1 MKICVVHRYPLTDIL
16 STNPSFRILLEE
28 LCAEGHRVHLVNYR
42 KRGGEGG
49 EHISSLDSITHSTL
63 GLTYDRSQ
71 RLDRI
76 LKSILFIFIAPLKVL
91 VKHLR
96 ERFDVVYC
104 DDALPVYYFFIKKLT
119 NSRVVYRMGDLMLGY
134 IFDVGAPVKRRLF
147 EIALK
152 ADVRMLNSLDNVL
165 AISNVM
171 RDFLLKCGVHFDRVT
186 VVPECIDTEMFNSS
200 ISGEMIRSKYGI
212 SGPLLMFQ
220 GVLVPWKGVENLLS
234 AMSLVLKRHSQVK
247 IMIVGDGPSLIH
259 LKELSDDL
267 GISENVIFTGW
278 VPFKN
283 MPEYIAA
290 CDIGVSLRKKNLA
303 NEMVVTT
310 ALLQFFAIG
319 KPVIAPKMK
328 TITHFVEQAENGLLF
343 NPDDPQDLAD
353 KLIYSIDH
361 LDKMMKMGRRETLL
375 VRQTYDI
382 STVAAQ
388 LKDIILGANLF
399 KPVRS

>member
-1 MKICVVHRYPLTDIL
+1 V
-16 STNPSFRILLEE
+16 
-28 LCAEGHRVHLVNYR
+28 
-42 KRGGEGG
+42 
-49 EHISSLDSITHSTL
+49 
-63 GLTYDRSQ
+63 Q
-71 RLDRI
+71 
-76 LKSILFIFIAPLKVL
+76 
-91 VKHLR
+91 
-96 ERFDVVYC
+96 
-104 DDALPVYYFFIKKLT
+104 
-119 NSRVVYRMGDLMLGY
+119 
-134 IFDVGAPVKRRLF
+134 
-147 EIALK
+147 
-152 ADVRMLNSLDNVL
+152 
-165 AISNVM
+165 
-171 RDFLLKCGVHFDRVT
+171 FDRVT

-234 AMSLVLKRHSQVK
+234 AMSLVLKRHSQAK

-267 GISENVIFTGW
+267 GICENVIFTGW
-278 VPFKN
+278 IPFAN

-303 NEMVVTT
+303 NEMVITT

-319 KPVIAPKMK
+319 KPVVAPKMK

-388 LKDIILGANLF
+388 LKEAILGDGLF
-399 KPVRS
+399 KPVRSF